1 MNEECTNTT
10 ADSHTPTTE
19 QAAWMRDQLAE
30 QFPDL
35 SVSVELRGR
44 TFYVEAVPA

>member
-1 MNEECTNTT
+1 MSEECTNTPT
-10 ADSHTPTTE
+10 DSHTPTSE
-19 QAAWMRDQLAE
+19 RAAWMRDQLAE
-30 QFPDL
+30 QFPDQ

>member
-1 MNEECTNTT
+1 MTT
-10 ADSHTPTTE
+10 IATPE
-19 QAAWMRDQLAE
+19 NAARLRDELAE

-35 SVSVELRGR
+35 SVSVELRDR